1 LSWCVVP
8 LPLEASRDM
17 GADADALSAK
27 THVPR
32 ESGDNKEDGHVSAQ
46 KVLLWDRKAEGGFPG
61 RLAMRVA
68 R

>member
-1 LSWCVVP
+1 VP
-8 LPLEASRDM
+8 LPLERSRDAC
-17 GADADALSAK
+17 ADADASSAK

-32 ESGDNKEDGHVSAQ
+32 ESGDNNEGGHVGVQ

-61 RLAMRVA
+61 RLAMLLA

>member
-1 LSWCVVP
+1 MP
-8 LPLEASRDM
+8 LPLEASRDVC
-17 GADADALSAK
+17 ADADTSSPK

-32 ESGDNKEDGHVSAQ
+32 ESGDNNDGGHVSVQ